1 MPPISKSLES
11 ITHDAPTN
19 VENQQR
25 ITKNGREMECLRSD
39 AAHCEIQYRERDKTA
54 RSKYSF
60 ADH

>member
-25 ITKNGREMECLRSD
+25 ITKNGREMEMECLRSD
-39 AAHCEIQYRERDKTA
+39 AAHCEIQYRER
-54 RSKYSF
+54 
-60 ADH
+60 